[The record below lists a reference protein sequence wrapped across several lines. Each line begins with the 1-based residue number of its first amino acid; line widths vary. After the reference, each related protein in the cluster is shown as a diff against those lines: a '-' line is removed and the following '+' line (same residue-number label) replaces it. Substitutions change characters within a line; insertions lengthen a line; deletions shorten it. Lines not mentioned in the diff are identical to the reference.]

1 MNLFSLSYYYI
12 VFGREIQMSPFLK
25 EARQVLWYNGHLESQ
40 LSTDEIYLSGDVS
53 LPDVSSMY
61 ITKSESTKEQI
72 KALKLF
78 GIKQYRKGSCQFVEI
93 K

>member
-53 LPDVSSMY
+53 LFDVSSMY
-61 ITKSESTKEQI
+61 FTKTNLQKN
-72 KALKLF
+72 
-78 GIKQYRKGSCQFVEI
+78 R
-93 K
+93 